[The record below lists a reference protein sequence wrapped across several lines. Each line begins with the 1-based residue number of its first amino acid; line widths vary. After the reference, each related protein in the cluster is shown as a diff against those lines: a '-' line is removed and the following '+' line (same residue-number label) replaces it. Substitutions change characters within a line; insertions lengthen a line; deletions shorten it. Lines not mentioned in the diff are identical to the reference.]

1 VSERTFLPIRNDVI
15 FRLYFADERNQEF
28 LIGFL
33 KSVLRI
39 PEDEYDTI
47 EIVDPH
53 LIREY
58 PTDKMGIVDVKLR
71 TKLGNTIHIEIQ
83 LQLFSAMK
91 KRVYLYDAKLIAEQ
105 MGIGDDYEQ
114 IKRVISIIITDDELI
129 QDSARYHHRFT
140 LYDADARVEFSDLL
154 EVDTLELGK
163 LPKDNDGT
171 TLYTWAKFIA
181 ADTEEELI
189 TVAES
194 NPQLERAAVSLRELS
209 ADEHARS
216 LYERREKALRDE
228 RARLSDARREGEQ
241 KRNLE
246 LARILLSDLGV
257 ERIAEV
263 TGLSIKEIEALIKEE
278 RQ

>member
-1 VSERTFLPIRNDVI
+1 MSERTFLPIRNDVI